1 MAWSSSGGGVLRHSG
16 ATLSK
21 EQAYDLLYRHVTWEA
36 ILELIRVALPGTSS
50 SKEEWW
56 RKHVAG
62 PLGLYANPAPYTE
75 LGFGAATYTRM
86 LQVTDA
92 AVVGSALWR
101 PTANRL
107 ASSSYYAFTARA
119 VNFLGRRAV
128 WLVAKITGRQ
138 GLAKAMEAGGVTA
151 ALPSGGWSIVLA
163 GIGLALDA
171 WSVYD
176 VLTLRRQLTRDIVDI
191 LYDEVDL

>member
-1 MAWSSSGGGVLRHSG
+1 MAWSSSSSGVLRHSG
-16 ATLSK
+16 AALSK

-56 RKHVAG
+56 RKYVAS
-62 PLGLYANPAPYTE
+62 PLNLYGNEAPYTG
-75 LGFGAATYTRM
+75 LSFGATAYGRM
-86 LQVTDA
+86 LQISDA
-92 AVVGSALWR
+92 AIVGSALWR
-101 PTANRL
+101 PAANRL
-107 ASSSYYAFTARA
+107 AGTTYYAFSARA

-138 GLAKAMEAGGVTA
+138 GLAKAMEAGGVSA

-163 GIGLALDA
+163 GLGLALDA
-171 WSVYD
+171 WSIYD

-191 LYDEVDL
+191 LYDEVDF

>member
-1 MAWSSSGGGVLRHSG
+1 MAWSSSGGGVLRYSG

-56 RKHVAG
+56 RKYVAG
-62 PLGLYANPAPYTE
+62 PLGLYANPAPYTG
-75 LGFGAATYTRM
+75 LGFGAAAYTRM

-101 PTANRL
+101 PAANRL
-107 ASSSYYAFTARA
+107 ASSSYYALTARA

-191 LYDEVDL
+191 LYDEVDF

>member
-36 ILELIRVALPGTSS
+36 ILELIRVALPGTPS

-56 RKHVAG
+56 RKYVAR
-62 PLGLYANPAPYTE
+62 PLSLYDNPAPYTG
-75 LGFGAATYTRM
+75 LGFGASTYAHMYTM
-86 LQVTDA
+86 ADA

-101 PTANRL
+101 PMANRL
-107 ASSSYYAFTARA
+107 AAESYHAFSARA

-171 WSVYD
+171 WSIYD